1 MNPALFIDGAYLMK
15 AWTSLQRG
23 DRLDY
28 TKMRHYL
35 EREFCASGEPIGD
48 AYYFNADPDVQTA
61 KQNGFHNA
69 LSVPPPNGPGLRVKL
84 YWLQRK
90 KLYWPNSLGGGPVVH
105 PARKVQ
111 FELVQQKAV
120 DVSLAFHLI
129 RSYTQRGWTRLFF
142 AGGDGD
148 FHECIQHLVENE
160 NVDLYLIG
168 TENTISGELKPYARS
183 IIRLEEVAAEWS
195 RPKPQMDE
203 SFFADPP
210 EG

>member
-15 AWTSLQRG
+15 TWSSLQRN

-28 TKMRHYL
+28 TKMRNDL
-35 EREFCASGEPIGD
+35 EKRFCTPEEPIGD

-69 LSVPPPNGPGLRVKL
+69 LAVPPPNGPGLRVKL

-90 KLYWPNSLGGGPVVH
+90 KLFWPNSMGGGPVIH
-105 PARKVQ
+105 PARKTQ

-120 DVSLAFHLI
+120 DVSLAFHLV
-129 RSYTQRGWTRLFF
+129 RSFTQRGWSKLFF
-142 AGGDGD
+142 AAGDSD

-168 TENTISGELKPYARS
+168 TENTISGELKPYARQ
-183 IIRLEEVAAEWS
+183 IIRLDEVADSWS
-195 RPKPQMDE
+195 RPRPDE
-203 SFFADPP
+203 ALFA
-210 EG
+210 E